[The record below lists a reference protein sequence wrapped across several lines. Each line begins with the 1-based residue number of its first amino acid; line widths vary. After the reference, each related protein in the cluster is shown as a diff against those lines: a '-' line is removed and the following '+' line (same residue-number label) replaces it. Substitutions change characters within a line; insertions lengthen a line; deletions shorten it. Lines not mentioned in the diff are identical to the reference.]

1 MYGKKSMAKKRSCYK
16 MKAAPYG
23 NNPMKKN
30 FPAAFKFN
38 DELKAAS
45 AAGKLDDNPKFKA
58 AVDKSPARMYKDSS
72 MKDMHSP
79 AKMYKNSPAKN
90 EHSKKAL
97 TTSEMR
103 KAEKKKAFDKVGADA
118 YQYHMKQAKAEGLTM
133 AEYKKKLK
141 KKMRGF

>member
-1 MYGKKSMAKKRSCYK
+1 
-16 MKAAPYG
+16 MKAAAYG

-58 AVDKSPARMYKDSS
+58 AVDKSPAKKYVSDAQRKAVHASKADGGKGAPAKMYKNSS

-79 AKMYKNSPAKN
+79 AKMYK
-90 EHSKKAL
+90 KK
-97 TTSEMR
+97 
-103 KAEKKKAFDKVGADA
+103 
-118 YQYHMKQAKAEGLTM
+118 
-133 AEYKKKLK
+133 
-141 KKMRGF
+141 

>member
-38 DELKAAS
+38 AELKAAS
-45 AAGKLDDNPKFKA
+45 AAGKLDNNPKFKA
-58 AVDKSPARMYKDSS
+58 AVDKSPAKMYKDSAAKMYKNSS

-79 AKMYKNSPAKN
+79 AKMYKK
-90 EHSKKAL
+90 
-97 TTSEMR
+97 R
-103 KAEKKKAFDKVGADA
+103 
-118 YQYHMKQAKAEGLTM
+118 
-133 AEYKKKLK
+133 
-141 KKMRGF
+141 